1 MTMDKIKIA
10 YHQKRIPHKEDS
22 FWYDGNIA
30 TLTYKNREVTL
41 VAAGE
46 IRIHNKSGE
55 LVYDTKQR
63 GPGFPEFKQHE
74 PQSDKDLERLEKLGY
89 RWENNNW
96 FEVYYVY
103 DIIDGVRHEDSVLG
117 DVAYYY
123 KDGMHLAKN
132 YLKDDEFWARIEK
145 EKSKQK
151 EKK

>member
-1 MTMDKIKIA
+1 MKKIQII

-46 IRIHNKSGE
+46 IRIYNKTGE
-55 LVYDTKQR
+55 LVFDTKER
-63 GPGFPEFKQHE
+63 GPGFPEFKHHE
-74 PQSDKDLERLEKLGY
+74 PQNDKDLIKLDKLGY

-103 DIIDGVRHEDSVLG
+103 DIIDGVKHEDSVLG

-123 KDGMHLAKN
+123 KDGIALAKN

-145 EKSKQK
+145 EKSKKK
-151 EKK
+151 EK

>member
-1 MTMDKIKIA
+1 MKDKIKII
-10 YHQKRIPHKEDS
+10 YHQKRIPRKEDS

-46 IRIHNKSGE
+46 IRIHNKKGE

-63 GPGFPEFKQHE
+63 GSGFPEFKRNE
-74 PQSDKDLERLEKLGY
+74 PQNDRDLNKLEKLGY

-103 DIIDGVRHEDSVLG
+103 DIINGEKYEDSVLG

-123 KDGMHLAKN
+123 KDGMNLAKS
-132 YLKDDEFWARIEK
+132 YLKDDEFWERIEK
-145 EKSKQK
+145 EKSKRK
-151 EKK
+151 ERK

>member
-1 MTMDKIKIA
+1 MKDKIKII
-10 YHQKRIPHKEDS
+10 YHQKRIPRKEDS

-46 IRIHNKSGE
+46 IRIYNKDSE

-63 GPGFPEFKQHE
+63 GPGFPEFKHSE
-74 PQSDKDLERLEKLGY
+74 PQNDKDLEKLEKFGY
-89 RWENNNW
+89 RWKNNNW

-103 DIIDGVRHEDSVLG
+103 NIIDGQKYEDSVLG

-123 KDGMHLAKN
+123 KDGVALAKS
-132 YLKDDEFWARIEK
+132 YLKDDEFWARIEREIQAK
-145 EKSKQK
+145 GE
-151 EKK
+151 